1 MDEEK
6 LETSFDF
13 ETKMGKILNEMH
25 NRGAI
30 TYDERENIVQLFLD
44 YGFFRFREG
53 FDDGLIN

>member
-1 MDEEK
+1 MES
-6 LETSFDF
+6 TFDF

-53 FDDGLIN
+53 FDDGLSK